1 MVHDPYEL
9 GPFTFSQP
17 FQKVITVHDLTP
29 LIFPKLFKKTDV
41 VLHRL
46 LLKKTIDRADKIIT
60 VSHHSKNDLI
70 KYLNA
75 PKDKIEVIYNG
86 KGEAFKPLDKEEIE
100 GITTKYQLPHEF
112 ILSVGGLHPI
122 KNIPRLLQAYQLAL
136 KDGLKHNLVIVGV
149 PMDRSHE
156 IFQTL
161 KVLGIE
167 EKVIFTG
174 PVPEKDLVALYNAAD
189 LFVYPCLYAG
199 FGIPPLE
206 AMACG
211 TPVITSNNS
220 SLPEVVDDAGLLIN
234 PYNTTELAQSINA
247 LISDDET
254 RKKLIKKGLKRSKL
268 FKWSDTAIKT
278 LEIYEQICKY

>member
-1 MVHDPYEL
+1 M
-9 GPFTFSQP
+9 
-17 FQKVITVHDLTP
+17 
-29 LIFPKLFKKTDV
+29 
-41 VLHRL
+41 
-46 LLKKTIDRADKIIT
+46 
-60 VSHHSKNDLI
+60 
-70 KYLNA
+70 
-75 PKDKIEVIYNG
+75 IYNG
-86 KGEAFKPLDKEEIE
+86 KGEAFKTINKEEIE
-100 GITTKYQLPHEF
+100 AITMKYQLPHEF

-122 KNIPRLLQAYQLAL
+122 KNIPGLLQAYQLAL
-136 KDGLKHNLVIVGV
+136 KEGLKHKLVIVGV
-149 PMDRSHE
+149 AMDRSRE

-199 FGIPPLE
+199 FGLPPLE

-211 TPVITSNNS
+211 TPVITSHNS
-220 SLPEVVDDAGLLIN
+220 SLPEVVGDAGLLVD
-234 PYNTTELAQSINA
+234 PYDTQELAQSINS
-247 LISDDET
+247 LLSDGKT

-278 LEIYEQICKY
+278 LEIYEEVCNFV

>member
-1 MVHDPYEL
+1 
-9 GPFTFSQP
+9 
-17 FQKVITVHDLTP
+17 
-29 LIFPKLFKKTDV
+29 
-41 VLHRL
+41 
-46 LLKKTIDRADKIIT
+46 
-60 VSHHSKNDLI
+60 
-70 KYLNA
+70 
-75 PKDKIEVIYNG
+75 
-86 KGEAFKPLDKEEIE
+86 
-100 GITTKYQLPHEF
+100 
-112 ILSVGGLHPI
+112 
-122 KNIPRLLQAYQLAL
+122 
-136 KDGLKHNLVIVGV
+136 LKHNLVIVGV